1 MMNKDELTSYPFN
14 ASDLR
19 AVCAGYT
26 DGLVSSAEAVPLDF
40 EPSET
45 HRNAVRRLMD
55 KSLQKAKRHAS
66 YRRVAVIAAVFVIL
80 CVVVITTNTQA
91 NAMFTRWI
99 RQIFPNHVMYW
110 FGREPSDHLYTW
122 QIAWVSDEFELVD
135 SYESAVM
142 RSYHYRSDEN
152 EFSISI
158 NRIQEGFVME
168 APDPDLKSVPTEVIG
183 GEATFYYSDDGK
195 SNNLVWIDNDEN
207 VVFSIKG
214 SISYE
219 LMMEIAE
226 DMIIENIR
234 FIIDCMPKGFVLEE
248 HSEGYEYA
256 YRIYKKGKKTVR
268 IEFEKAVEYSGEAAY
283 SGLEEYS
290 LAETTINGMKTWLYQ
305 DKNGKKVDLV
315 LFNQEE
321 GYTIEVETNI
331 GIEQTKKIAESI
343 HLGQYHYTI
352 GCIPYG
358 FELTE
363 FSNLDEG
370 DVYYVYE
377 NGEKM
382 LLIDFLEMD
391 SITYLDLSS
400 VSGEYTLTETEING
414 HEAVIYQDDRS
425 VVVDVFD
432 ADHRIVIDVNANL
445 DLDMTMWIVQSITI
459 D

>member
-19 AVCAGYT
+19 AVCAGYA
-26 DGLVSSAEAVPLDF
+26 DDLVASAEAVSLDF

-55 KSLQKAKRHAS
+55 KSLQKAKRHTA
-66 YRRVAVIAAVFVIL
+66 YRRVAAIAAVFVIL
-80 CVVVITTNTQA
+80 CVVVMTTNSQA
-91 NAMFTRWI
+91 NALFTRWI

-135 SYESAVM
+135 FYESADM
-142 RSYHYRSDEN
+142 RSYRYRSDED

-158 NRIQEGFVME
+158 NKVQEGFVME
-168 APDPDLKSVPTEVIG
+168 APDPDLKSVPAEVIG
-183 GEATFYYSDDGK
+183 GKATFYYGDDGK

-219 LMMEIAE
+219 LMMEIA
-226 DMIIENIR
+226 DDIIIEDIR

-256 YRIYKKGKKTVR
+256 YRIYKKGRKTVR
-268 IEFEKAVEYSGEAAY
+268 IEFEKAVEYSGETAF
-283 SGLEEYS
+283 SGLAEYS
-290 LAETTINGMKTWLYQ
+290 LTETTINGMKAWIYQ
-305 DKNGKKVDLV
+305 NKNSSKVDLV

-331 GIEQTKKIAESI
+331 GIEQTQKIAESI

-358 FELTE
+358 YELTE
-363 FSNLDEG
+363 FSDLDES
-370 DVYYVYE
+370 DVYYVYAS
-377 NGEKM
+377 GEKM
-382 LLIDFLEMD
+382 FIVSFIEMD
-391 SITYLDLSS
+391 SIAYLDLFS
-400 VSGEYTLTETEING
+400 VSGEYTLTDTEIKG
-414 HEAVIYQDDRS
+414 HEAVIYQDDMGVD
-425 VVVDVFD
+425 VVVFD
-432 ADHRIVIDVNANL
+432 ADHRIVIDVNANF
-445 DLDMTMWIVQSITI
+445 DLDMTMWIAESITI

>member
-26 DGLVSSAEAVPLDF
+26 DGLVSSAEAVSLDF

-45 HRNAVRRLMD
+45 HRNAVRHLMD
-55 KSLQKAKRHAS
+55 KSLQRAKRHTA
-66 YRRVAVIAAVFVIL
+66 YRRVAAIAAVFVIL
-80 CVVVITTNTQA
+80 VVVVMTTNTQA
-91 NAMFTRWI
+91 NALFIRWI
-99 RQIFPNHVMYW
+99 RQIFPDHVMYW
-110 FGREPSDHLYTW
+110 FGGEPSDHLYTW

-135 SYESAVM
+135 SYESADM

-268 IEFEKAVEYSGEAAY
+268 IEFEKAVECSGETAY

-290 LAETTINGMKTWLYQ
+290 LTETTINGMKAWIYQ

-331 GIEQTKKIAESI
+331 GIEQTQKIAEFI

-363 FSNLDEG
+363 FSDLDES

-382 LLIDFLEMD
+382 LLIDFWEMD
-391 SITYLDLSS
+391 SINYLDLSS
-400 VSGEYTLTETEING
+400 VSGEYTLTDTEING